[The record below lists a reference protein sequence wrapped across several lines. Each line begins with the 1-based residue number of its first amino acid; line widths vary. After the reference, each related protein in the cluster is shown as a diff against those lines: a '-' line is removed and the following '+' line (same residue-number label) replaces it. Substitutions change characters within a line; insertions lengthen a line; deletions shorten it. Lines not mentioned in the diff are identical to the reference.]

1 MEGTMRISN
10 MINTFAL
17 SAETVEKISQD
28 VLFDI
33 SRFPSALKHMGIGM
47 LGIFIV
53 IGVIILAV
61 YSLELII
68 RKIEARKQKES
79 EE

>member
-1 MEGTMRISN
+1 MRITD
-10 MINTFAL
+10 MINAFAL
-17 SAETVEKISQD
+17 SAETADKISQD

-61 YSLELII
+61 YSLEHII
-68 RKIEARKQKES
+68 RKIEDRKQKES